1 MPDSIKQL
9 LTSRLTQL
17 AARYVGGALVT
28 WGVVDAAQAET
39 VTGSLVVLVVG
50 GLSLLADLV
59 IHKINKK
66 AA

>member
-17 AARYVGGALVT
+17 ASRYLGGLLVT
-28 WGVVDAAQAET
+28 WGVIQATESDSVVSAI
-39 VTGSLVVLVVG
+39 VTLAVG
-50 GLSLLADLV
+50 GIGVLADLV